1 MRKPHR
7 DPSPLRAE
15 LTALKAKVQR
25 VDFRMADIEREFWLD
40 GGVCCPCCGVPG
52 YSEMMSAQERR
63 ERRILYI
70 EKKLK
75 GAP

>member
-1 MRKPHR
+1 
-7 DPSPLRAE
+7 
-15 LTALKAKVQR
+15 
-25 VDFRMADIEREFWLD
+25 MADIEREFWLD